1 MLNSVL
7 FYQKYIFFL
16 FQYPKKEHIMLDDG
30 SNVLKDILSIALTFI
45 GIFALGIF
53 MLNIGRK
60 NKKPP

>member
-1 MLNSVL
+1 
-7 FYQKYIFFL
+7 
-16 FQYPKKEHIMLDDG
+16 MLDDG